1 MIIDKIEECIC
12 KGNKEELDII
22 FNDNTIDCN
31 IMLSSNQT
39 PLIKSAINEHYDLV
53 LYFLKK
59 KVQNFGFSIIK
70 IYGPKFFEMCQ
81 FRTIPPTFLHKSF
94 FF

>member
-12 KGNKEELDII
+12 KGDKEELDII

-39 PLIKSAINEHYDLV
+39 PLIKSVISEHYDLV

-59 KVQNFGFSIIK
+59 KVFIDIQDKDGMTALMHASKNGSA
-70 IYGPKFFEMCQ
+70 IY
-81 FRTIPPTFLHKSF
+81 T
-94 FF
+94 